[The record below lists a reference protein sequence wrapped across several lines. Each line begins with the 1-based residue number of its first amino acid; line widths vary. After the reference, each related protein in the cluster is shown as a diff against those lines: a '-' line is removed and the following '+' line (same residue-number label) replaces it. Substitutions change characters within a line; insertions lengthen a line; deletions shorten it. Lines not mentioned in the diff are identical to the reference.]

1 MGPLEGHSIDLA
13 TAPRHLLHPDKIE
26 GFPVL
31 DVKQCQVLLLYNTEI
46 C

>member
-1 MGPLEGHSIDLA
+1 MVPLEEHSIDLA

-31 DVKQCQVLLLYNTEI
+31 WVKMRQVLMLYNTER